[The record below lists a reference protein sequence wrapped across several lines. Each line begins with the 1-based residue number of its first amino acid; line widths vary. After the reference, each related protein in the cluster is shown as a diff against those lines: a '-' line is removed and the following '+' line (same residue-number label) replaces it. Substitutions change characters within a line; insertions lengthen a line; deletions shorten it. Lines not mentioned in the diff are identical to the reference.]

1 MLGRMYLVIITE
13 EALSLGILILIIQ
26 EHLVLIIQDFHK
38 ELTDLMIHL
47 QLLEQKDMIQEFL
60 EL

>member
-1 MLGRMYLVIITE
+1 MYLVIITE
-13 EALSLGILILIIQ
+13 EALNLGISILIIQ
-26 EHLVLIIQDFHK
+26 EHLALIIQDFHK

-47 QLLEQKDMIQEFL
+47 QLLDQKVMIQEFQ